1 MPDYALLVLP
11 AANRVYAEAAPALV
25 RAELDVMNQA
35 ALGGRLGEAAT
46 TTLGGVPY
54 LTFAGPPLTDRDR
67 ALLSTLSSIYA
78 LFERRNDHLVPI
90 DLTKPDRFDDD
101 LLTIQRYPGKTNEHF
116 TKLLLNVTL
125 LSSAFAA
132 TPPAERRLAV
142 IDPLCGRGTTLNQA
156 LMYGFDAAGIEIDG
170 KDFDAYATFLT
181 TWFKQKRL
189 KHRAAVSPIR
199 RHGRTIARRLD
210 VTVGETREAYRAGD
224 GLRLSVVNTDTV
236 HALDHHRPASF
247 DIAVTDLAYGVRH
260 GSRAAGA
267 LSRSPLDLLAAAVP
281 VWAALLRT
289 GGALGLAWNTHVAPR
304 ADAARILESGGLS
317 VLDEPPYRGFAHRV
331 EQAIMRDVLVARR

>member
-1 MPDYALLVLP
+1 VPDYALLVLP
-11 AANRVYAEAAPALV
+11 AANRVYAEAAPLLV

-35 ALGGRLGEAAT
+35 VLGGRLGEAAT

-54 LTFAGPPLTDRDR
+54 LTFEGPPLTDRDR
-67 ALLSTLSSIYA
+67 SLLSTLSSIYA
-78 LFERRNDHLVPI
+78 LFERHNGHLVPI
-90 DLTKPDRFDDD
+90 DLIKPDRFDDD
-101 LLTIQRYPGKTNEHF
+101 LLTIQRYPGRTNEHF

-132 TPPAERRLAV
+132 EEERRLAV

-170 KDFDAYATFLT
+170 RDFDAYATFLT
-181 TWFKQKRL
+181 TWLKQKRL
-189 KHRAAVSPIR
+189 KHKAAVSPVR
-199 RHGRTIARRLD
+199 RNGRTIARRLD
-210 VTVGETREAYRAGD
+210 VTVGETKEAYRAGEA
-224 GLRLSVVNTDTV
+224 LRLGVVNADTV
-236 HALDHHRPASF
+236 QALEHHRPASF

-260 GSRAAGA
+260 GSRTAGT
-267 LSRSPLDLLAAAVP
+267 LSRSPLDLLVAAVP
-281 VWAALLRT
+281 VWAALLRP

-304 ADAARILESGGLS
+304 ADAARILESSGLR